1 MSYPV
6 TKKLRDLLDKHGIPW
21 RSKYNNKTMWKVTD
35 PMSGNETRFSAWGC
49 SNGSLT
55 VSVENDYNY
64 TPEMAVA
71 RTLFIAAEEQEM
83 L

>member
-1 MSYPV
+1 MSCSA
-6 TKKLRDLLDKHGIPW
+6 TKKLRGLLDKHEIPW
-21 RSKYNNKTMWKVTD
+21 KSKHNDKTMWKVTD
-35 PMSGNETRFSAWGC
+35 PISGNETRFSAWGC
-49 SNGSLT
+49 SDGSLT
-55 VSVENDYNY
+55 VSIENDHKY